1 MYSLTMAKQESRVV
15 QAFTRNKNPEQGASR
30 MNFGFTMVELLVVIA
45 VIGILAALLL
55 PSLAKAKQQ
64 ARGIQCLNN
73 NKQLITAW
81 TMYADDNNGFIP
93 PNVDGVDGKG
103 VWTNWVAG
111 TMSSSVDRTNAALLI
126 DPRESLIASY
136 IQNPVIFKCPGDR
149 SVNVRSMA
157 INHRMNPVRYLGVPV
172 FTAGK
177 HADYAIFRRLSDIQR
192 PSDIF
197 VTLDERSDSIN
208 DSYFVVDASNTGNVD
223 GLGPVQPY
231 WIIDYPASYHN
242 GGANISFAD
251 GHVEKHKWTNP
262 TTNPKLGQAKPRS
275 YLFPQQPDVEWLVN
289 HATTSYGGSNF

>member
-1 MYSLTMAKQESRVV
+1 MYFFNLAKKSIRVV
-15 QAFTRNKNPEQGASR
+15 QALTRKNHLGQVSVP

-45 VIGILAALLL
+45 IIGILAALLL
-55 PSLAKAKQQ
+55 PTLGKAKQQ
-64 ARGIQCLNN
+64 AQGIQCLNS

-81 TMYADDNNGFIP
+81 LMYADDQNGWIP
-93 PNVDGVDGKG
+93 PNVDGMDGRG

-111 TMSSSVDRTNAALLI
+111 TMSRATDRTNAALLV
-126 DPRESLIASY
+126 DRRESLIADY
-136 IQNPVIFKCPGDR
+136 VQNPLIFKCPGDR

-157 INHRMNPVRYLGVPV
+157 LNHRMNPVRYLGVPV

-177 HADYAIFRRLSDIQR
+177 HLNYPIFTRLSEIQK

-208 DSYFVVDASNTGNVD
+208 DSYFVVDASNTGNKD
-223 GLGPVQPY
+223 GLGTGQPY

-251 GHVEKHKWTNP
+251 GHVEKHKWVNP
-262 TTNPKLGQAKPRS
+262 TTNPRLGQAKPRS
-275 YLFPQQPDVEWLVN
+275 YL
-289 HATTSYGGSNF
+289 